1 MVYDDKKNCF
11 QTQRM
16 MLPAMNSP
24 SNEKYE
30 NNDQNPI
37 PMPLANAVDVDDSH
51 KNDIEA
57 LRPASVQTKP
67 VKVPRSQ
74 RRGLFGRFTIL
85 AEVENPKEYPRSVKW
100 FITFVTAMAAIAAP
114 IGSTLIFRKS
124 MFDLL
129 LQIVPNSSV

>member
-1 MVYDDKKNCF
+1 MIYDDKKNYF

-16 MLPAMNSP
+16 ILPTMNSP
-24 SNEKYE
+24 SNEKDE

-37 PMPLANAVDVDDSH
+37 PMPLANAVNVVDSH

-57 LRPASVQTKP
+57 LRPASIQTKP

-100 FITFVTAMAAIAAP
+100 FITFVIAMAAIAAP

-124 MFDLL
+124 MSDLL